1 MGLVG
6 AKLAAI
12 PNASIALAWPIFF
25 PFVLLAVSQFFR
37 QLLSLKSEAHV
48 YMLLLKSEA
57 LIGERSFSSLLS
69 FK

>member
-37 QLLSLKSEAHV
+37 QLLSLKSEALTCIYAIIEV
-48 YMLLLKSEA
+48 GGTY
-57 LIGERSFSSLLS
+57 R
-69 FK
+69 